1 MRDIKFRAWH
11 KYQKTMLYDLY
22 LDFQGNIGIWN
33 YEETEIKFIDRSDC
47 LVLMQYTG
55 VKDKNEVEIYE
66 GDMVKVVFEKKELI
80 GKVEYDSHNTAFFVR
95 GKAINCILGWHA
107 SGYISNCIE
116 VIGNIY
122 ENPELLEKKK

>member
-47 LVLMQYTG
+47 LILMQYTG
-55 VKDKNEVEIYE
+55 LKDKNGVEIYE
-66 GDMVKVVFEKKELI
+66 GDLVAVADYANWEGLYKIIWDEKNLMYMLKDAFGDREKLCEFEEYLVK
-80 GKVEYDSHNTAFFVR
+80 
-95 GKAINCILGWHA
+95 
-107 SGYISNCIE
+107 
-116 VIGNIY
+116 GNIY
-122 ENPELLEKKK
+122 ENPELLRR